1 MTYKTKSKTI
11 NQMAISIY
19 KFKTGLNINVLN
31 APTKRQRLNG
41 YENKTHI
48 YCLQETKFISIDTY
62 RFRVSACKKFFH
74 EKESKM
80 EQQYS
85 DKIDSKMKS

>member
-48 YCLQETKFISIDTY
+48 YCL
-62 RFRVSACKKFFH
+62 
-74 EKESKM
+74 
-80 EQQYS
+80 
-85 DKIDSKMKS
+85 